1 MLTTNM
7 IRKDLNS
14 QNTHDAGVALSSL
27 ACFMSP
33 DLARD
38 LTGDILTLLT
48 STKPYIRKKAVLILY
63 KVSIYGSIRGLKRV
77 KRCKKRGS
85 KGSKQVQI
93 CPKVVFLSPLESVGT
108 VKFIRV
114 YLSPAEPKF

>member
-14 QNTHDAGVALSSL
+14 QNMYDAGVALSSL
-27 ACFMSP
+27 ACFISP

-38 LTGDILTLLT
+38 LSNDIMSLLT

-63 KVSIYGSIRGLKRV
+63 KVFLRQVLELKLNLV
-77 KRCKKRGS
+77 GYE
-85 KGSKQVQI
+85 QFQI
-93 CPKVVFLSPLESVGT
+93 EVSDSVTLLFMQINVNLSDNSHKIWLNCVEQ
-108 VKFIRV
+108 
-114 YLSPAEPKF
+114 

>member
-14 QNTHDAGVALSSL
+14 PNMYDAGIALSSL

-38 LTGDILTLLT
+38 LSGDIMTMLT
-48 STKPYIRKKAVLILY
+48 STKPYLRKK
-63 KVSIYGSIRGLKRV
+63 VSTKHPRWYDGNNEPTKLN
-77 KRCKKRGS
+77 
-85 KGSKQVQI
+85 
-93 CPKVVFLSPLESVGT
+93 FLSRPCSYCT
-108 VKFIRV
+108 RC
-114 YLSPAEPKF
+114 S

>member
-14 QNTHDAGVALSSL
+14 QNMYDSGVALSSL
-27 ACFMSP
+27 ACFISP

-38 LTGDILTLLT
+38 LSNDIMSLLT

-63 KVSIYGSIRGLKRV
+63 KV
-77 KRCKKRGS
+77 
-85 KGSKQVQI
+85 
-93 CPKVVFLSPLESVGT
+93 FL
-108 VKFIRV
+108 R
-114 YLSPAEPKF
+114 